1 MDLKNKV
8 GPLTA
13 IILAVAVVGWMV
25 IGGNGITT
33 AMADSENPPPT
44 QTDAS
49 EADSTKES
57 SSDIKSVQVK
67 SISAEPIQT
76 TMTLA
81 GETRASES
89 LSVQAS
95 YSGTITRVNV
105 KKGDAI
111 KQGQAIIAMDTRVLK
126 ANIER
131 ARAVIE
137 EKKLDLAA
145 AERLVNQKLSSKVS
159 LASAKSAL
167 ASAEADLQSL
177 IIDLENSQT
186 RAPFSGVLNDIH
198 VNKGQ
203 VLQRG
208 DPIAELI
215 TLQPLTIHAQVPQK
229 DLRFIELG
237 ANTTITTLTGLQTQG
252 EITFIDG
259 IADSGTRSVG
269 IDITIPNTGNALPA
283 GISTTVEIDLSENL
297 AHGFSPALLTLND
310 DGSTAVKIVN
320 DQNNVAVS
328 PVNIL
333 RFTRDKVWVTG
344 LPVNT
349 NIITVGQGFVNA
361 GDLVRTQTAQ

>member
-1 MDLKNKV
+1 MDIKNKV

-13 IILAVAVVGWMV
+13 IVIAVAVIGWMI

-33 AMADSENPPPT
+33 AMADRENQATATTNTSET
-44 QTDAS
+44 TD
-49 EADSTKES
+49 
-57 SSDIKSVQVK
+57 SDTKSVQVRT
-67 SISAEPIQT
+67 IRAEPIKT

-89 LSVQAS
+89 LALQAS
-95 YSGTITRVNV
+95 FSGTITRVNF
-105 KKGDAI
+105 KKGDSI
-111 KQGQAIIAMDTRVLK
+111 KQGQAVIAMDTRVLQ

-159 LASAKSAL
+159 LATAKSAL

-177 IIDLENSQT
+177 LIDLENSQT

-203 VLQRG
+203 VLQQG

-215 TLQPLTIHAQVPQK
+215 TLAPLTIHAQVPQK
-229 DLRFIELG
+229 DLSFIELG
-237 ANTTITTLTGLQTQG
+237 SRAKITTLTGLQTQG
-252 EITFIDG
+252 EITFVDG
-259 IADSGTRSVG
+259 IADAGTRSVG
-269 IDITIPNTGNALPA
+269 VDITIPNTGNALPA
-283 GISTTVEIDLSENL
+283 GISTKVEIDLSEQL
-297 AHGFSPALLTLND
+297 AHGFSPALLTLDNN
-310 DGSTAVKIVN
+310 GNTAVKTV
-320 DQNNVAVS
+320 DEQNRVAITS
-328 PVNIL
+328 ISIL
-333 RFTRDKVWVTG
+333 RFTREKVWVTG
-344 LPVNT
+344 LPDNA

-361 GDLVRTQTAQ
+361 GDPVRTQTAQ